1 MDAYIVLQD
10 TRQVLYNTQS
20 LCTVRFNLLCANG
33 KLLCP
38 QTKGG
43 SMIVIVRLFPQQ
55 FLCNILTT
63 RFSYSAAETSR
74 HHTISLF
81 GLSPSCQSFVLT
93 ILLYIK
99 ERRSK
104 FKLVLDNNAHC
115 FKADFMLVHAVSETL
130 VKACK
135 CLYPCV
141 ECLMPGPGSTLLLAL
156 YKSIVNECHISNN
169 LMHTKGIH

>member
-1 MDAYIVLQD
+1 VSTYKGWVYDGHCRDYLPSNFYA
-10 TRQVLYNTQS
+10 T
-20 LCTVRFNLLCANG
+20 F
-33 KLLCP
+33 KLLDLIIQP
-38 QTKGG
+38 PRPLA
-43 SMIVIVRLFPQQ
+43 IIQ
-55 FLCNILTT
+55 FLCRN
-63 RFSYSAAETSR
+63 
-74 HHTISLF
+74 LF

-115 FKADFMLVHAVSETL
+115 FKADFMLVHAVTETL

-141 ECLMPGPGSTLLLAL
+141 ECLMPGPGSTLWLAL
-156 YKSIVNECHISNN
+156 YKSIC
-169 LMHTKGIH
+169 L

>member
-1 MDAYIVLQD
+1 VVSTYKGWVYD
-10 TRQVLYNTQS
+10 S
-20 LCTVRFNLLCANG
+20 HC
-33 KLLCP
+33 
-38 QTKGG
+38 QTIYLAI
-43 SMIVIVRLFPQQ
+43 SMQH
-55 FLCNILTT
+55 
-63 RFSYSAAETSR
+63 FSYCTRLYHPAAETSR

-81 GLSPSCQSFVLT
+81 RLSPSCQSFVLT

-115 FKADFMLVHAVSETL
+115 FKADFMLVHAVTETL

-156 YKSIVNECHISNN
+156 YKSIC
-169 LMHTKGIH
+169 L